1 VSYFYAV
8 VFGGNVS
15 RRFSYA
21 ALALFV
27 SLAIPRVA
35 LAQTSGPILPDDPYV
50 LIAITIGAVL
60 VLMIVGGL
68 ILAFFAGFFT
78 RFFAKNVPSAAAQ
91 AAFDKQQ
98 AAALEAERGRPR
110 RPVHI
115 SPTLEP
121 FVIAVGGFLVV
132 FALASIFVTPPAQK
146 TEAAGA
152 TTPAA
157 ASGLP
162 VSGDFSKIVAA
173 LPKGNADNGAKLF
186 TSMGCSGCHGQQ
198 KDQRIVGPSF
208 YGLWGRAATIKP
220 GYGSAEFIYESIV
233 NPNAYVEKG
242 FQPNLMPATFSKQLS
257 QQDMADILAWIE
269 RDHNEK

>member
-1 VSYFYAV
+1 LAD

-15 RRFSYA
+15 RRFSFA

-27 SLAIPRVA
+27 SLAVPQLA
-35 LAQTSGPILPDDPYV
+35 LAQTSGPTLPDNPYTLMA
-50 LIAITIGAVL
+50 LIAGAILVL
-60 VLMIVGGL
+60 VIVGGIVLAL
-68 ILAFFAGFFT
+68 IAGLFT
-78 RFFAKNVPSAAAQ
+78 RFFEKNVPSDADL

-98 AAALEAERGRPR
+98 AAALAAEHSQPR
-110 RPVHI
+110 KPITI

-132 FALASIFVTPPAQK
+132 FALASIFVTPPAVK

-152 TTPAA
+152 TPAP

-162 VSGDFSKIVAA
+162 VTGDLTKVVAE

-186 TSMGCSGCHGQQ
+186 TSLGCSGCHGQQ

-208 YGLWGRAATIKP
+208 YGLWGRAATLKP
-220 GYGSAEFIYESIV
+220 GYSSAAFIYESIV
-233 NPNAYVEKG
+233 NPNAYVEQG

-257 QQDMADILAWIE
+257 KQDMADILAWIE